1 MPFPFTSLHPCTID
15 DAISTPGEHAV
26 GVRLPNDSEDS
37 RRTRRRATRLATI
50 AVALGAVLSAG
61 AKAKDAPVP
70 SPTASGPREMVLRGE
85 VVENGCFIIGGRK
98 GEPHRHCAL
107 TCALAGESLG
117 LLDDET
123 KLLFVVVQDLTAGP
137 EQNPLLPWIAQRV
150 EIRGVTMERGG
161 VNGVIVRQV
170 RPLNPQPAKH

>member
-1 MPFPFTSLHPCTID
+1 MHFPFTSSHPCKID
-15 DAISTPGEHAV
+15 GRAAGQRWLHALILV
-26 GVRLPNDSEDS
+26 TAL
-37 RRTRRRATRLATI
+37 L
-50 AVALGAVLSAG
+50 ALGARHVE
-61 AKAKDAPVP
+61 
-70 SPTASGPREMVLRGE
+70 PTPPAATPSGPRETVLRGE

-123 KLLFVVVQDLTAGP
+123 QLLFFVVQDLTAGP
-137 EQNPLLPWIAQRV
+137 QQNPLLPWIAQRV
-150 EIRGVTMERGG
+150 EVRGVTMERGG

-170 RPLNPQPAKH
+170 RALSPPAKR

>member
-1 MPFPFTSLHPCTID
+1 MALVVAALLS
-15 DAISTPGEHAV
+15 V
-26 GVRLPNDSEDS
+26 GARP
-37 RRTRRRATRLATI
+37 
-50 AVALGAVLSAG
+50 
-61 AKAKDAPVP
+61 KDAPAP
-70 SPTASGPREMVLRGE
+70 SPTASGPRETVLRGE

-150 EIRGVTMERGG
+150 EVRGITMERGG
-161 VNGVIVRQV
+161 VNGVLVRQV
-170 RPLNPQPAKH
+170 RPLNPPPPAKR

>member
-1 MPFPFTSLHPCTID
+1 MPFPFTPLQRCKIQPVVSR
-15 DAISTPGEHAV
+15 PGCDLS
-26 GVRLPNDSEDS
+26 GVRLPNDSGHS
-37 RRTRRRATRLATI
+37 RRQPQGARRASAIVLALAAT
-50 AVALGAVLSAG
+50 LSVG
-61 AKAKDAPVP
+61 AKAKDATAPA
-70 SPTASGPREMVLRGE
+70 PTASGPRETVLRGE

-150 EIRGVTMERGG
+150 EVRGTTMERGG

-170 RPLNPQPAKH
+170 RPLGPPPKR